1 MSAAD
6 HNETCFASSIAE
18 ISWKAFSS
26 NWKIISSK
34 LKKGTGILPMVKTN
48 AYGHDLGIISSY
60 CEKLGAVGLGLAN
73 IFEAIELR
81 SLGYE
86 NRIINFGKL
95 NKETLDAAYEFKITI
110 VIHHLEDLALLSSFR
125 KPLTFHLEIETGMNR
140 LGINAEATPQILKL
154 LLQTPHKFEGAF
166 THLVESEVAN
176 SDYTTQ
182 QLKKFEEVISVLR
195 SKYGKP
201 FITHVDNSGGVL
213 NRKTHYDWVR
223 PGISLY
229 GYHPNSTA
237 TDHKLM
243 PVLTWNTSIM
253 QINQIKA
260 GDFVSYNRSFE
271 AKKDMTIATIPV
283 GYGDGLA
290 RNYKSLEIGYKGKR
304 CPILGNICMD
314 LMMIDISE
322 VSKPKI
328 GDIVYLLGYGRN
340 QEPSAWDYAKV
351 DRTIPYEVLTRISP
365 RVLRIQAP

>member
-1 MSAAD
+1 MSVSD

-18 ISWKAFSS
+18 ISWKAFFS

-48 AYGHDLGIISSY
+48 AYGHDLGIISNY

-86 NRIINFGKL
+86 NQIVNFGKL
-95 NKETLDAAYEFKITI
+95 NKETFDAAFEFRITI
-110 VIHHLEDLALLSSFR
+110 VIHHEDDLELLSKYR
-125 KPLTFHLEIETGMNR
+125 RPLPFHIEFETGMNR
-140 LGINAEATPQILKL
+140 LGVTSDATNKILKL
-154 LLQTPHKFEGAF
+154 LLQTPHKFEGVF
-166 THLVESEVAN
+166 THLVESEIPN
-176 SDYTTQ
+176 SEFTLQ
-182 QLKKFEEVISVLR
+182 QLHRFDEMVSVLR

-201 FITHVDNSGGVL
+201 FLTHVDNSGGIL

-229 GYHPNSTA
+229 GYHPNSSM
-237 TDHKLM
+237 TDHKLT
-243 PVLTWNTSIM
+243 PVLTWSSSIM
-253 QINQIKA
+253 QINHIKP

-271 AKKDMTIATIPV
+271 ATKPMTIATIPV
-283 GYGDGLA
+283 GYGDGLS
-290 RNYKSLEIGYKGKR
+290 RNYKSLKVGYKGQP

-314 LMMIDISE
+314 LMMIDISS
-322 VSKPKI
+322 VAKPKI
-328 GDIVYLLGYGRN
+328 GDVVHLLGHGQN
-340 QEPSAWDYAKV
+340 QEPCAWDYAKV

-365 RVLRIQAP
+365 RVLRRQAP